1 VGCTVISVTTAP
13 PVAERPEASLRT
25 LNRWLTPQ
33 RLRGWTDTVPE
44 RYWLGLPLAPR
55 VLFTCSP
62 ADIRAIFAERDG
74 VLQFGE
80 GMLRLAPHEPMFGH
94 EAMKRLDG
102 EDHVRVRRQLTSAF
116 HGDALKGYERRI
128 VEITERHMTGW
139 PINQP
144 VRFFDLSRLLVRD
157 IIAAVIFGVTEPDR
171 TRRLLAVLDRLED
184 AVNSTQMTARMLVAI
199 MLRGRWAPYGE
210 MERVHAEIEEITR
223 EEIAD
228 RRAEHARRAQL
239 VGGGAGLAW
248 GDDCLD
254 RFLELDGSADVFS
267 DDEIVMGM
275 RVLLVAGWATSY
287 NTIAWLAERLAHN
300 PAALA
305 RCHAELDA
313 GAGVGAG
320 GGGRYLMAAIHE
332 AMRMRPAV
340 PYTVRYV
347 SEDFNLNGLSLKR
360 GTLIALDIERMHFR
374 RDIYPDPDVFAPE
387 RFLENRPGTHTW
399 IPFGGGM
406 HRCIG
411 AGFALTEARLVL
423 STVLGSLTFATEPSN
438 GEPSR
443 RTALITVPADGARLT
458 LRRRAASVGRGHR
471 S

>member
-1 VGCTVISVTTAP
+1 MSIAP
-13 PVAERPEASLRT
+13 PVAERPQASLRT
-25 LNRWLTPQ
+25 LNRWVAPQ
-33 RLRGWTDTVPE
+33 RLRGWNDTVPE

-62 ADIRAIFAERDG
+62 EDIRVIFAEREG

-94 EAMKRLDG
+94 AAMKRLDG

-116 HGDALKGYERRI
+116 HGDALRGYERRI
-128 VEITERHMTGW
+128 VEITERHMAGW
-139 PINQP
+139 PLDRP
-144 VRFFDLSRLLVRD
+144 VRFLDLSRRLVRD
-157 IIAAVIFGVTEPDR
+157 IIAAVIFGVTEPGR
-171 TRRLLAVLDRLED
+171 TRRLHAVLDRLED
-184 AVNSTQMTARMLVAI
+184 AVNSVRMTARMLVAI

-210 MERVHAEIEEITR
+210 MQRIHAEIEEITR

-228 RRAEHARRAQL
+228 RRACHARRAAAP
-239 VGGGAGLAW
+239 GRATDAAW

-254 RFLELDGSADVFS
+254 RFLELDGGEDTFS

-287 NTIAWLAERLAHN
+287 NTIAWLGERLAHH
-300 PAALA
+300 PTALA
-305 RCHAELDA
+305 KCHQELDTAA
-313 GAGVGAG
+313 GLGPGS
-320 GGGRYLMAAIHE
+320 RYLMAAIHE

-347 SEDFNLNGLSLKR
+347 AEDFTLNGLVLKR

-387 RFLENRPGTHTW
+387 RFLESRPGTHTW

-423 STVLGSLTFATEPSN
+423 STVLGSLTFAPEP
-438 GEPSR
+438 GHGGPSR

-458 LRRRAASVGRGHR
+458 LRRRDAAHLA
-471 S
+471 

>member
-1 VGCTVISVTTAP
+1 MLTAP
-13 PVAERPEASLRT
+13 PVTERREASLRT
-25 LNRWLTPQ
+25 LNRWIAPQ
-33 RLRGWTDTVPE
+33 RLRSWTDTVPE

-62 ADIRAIFAERDG
+62 EDIRAIFSERDG

-102 EDHVRVRRQLTSAF
+102 GDHVRVRRQLTSAF

-128 VEITERHMTGW
+128 VELTQRHMNDW
-139 PINQP
+139 PLNQP
-144 VRFFDLSRLLVRD
+144 VKFSDLSRLLVRD
-157 IIAAVIFGVTEPDR
+157 IIAAVIFGVTELDR

-184 AVNSTQMTARMLVAI
+184 VVNSAQMTARMLVAI
-199 MLRGRWAPYGE
+199 VLRGRWAPYPE
-210 MERVHAEIEEITR
+210 MERIHADIEDITR

-228 RRAEHARRAQL
+228 RRAEHARRAQPE
-239 VGGGAGLAW
+239 GGGAELAW

-254 RFLELDGSADVFS
+254 RFLELDGCDDAFS
-267 DDEIVMGM
+267 DDEIVMAM

-287 NTIAWLAERLAHN
+287 DTIAWVAERLAHN
-300 PAALA
+300 PGALA

-313 GAGVGAG
+313 GAGVAG
-320 GGGRYLMAAIHE
+320 GVRYLMAAIQE

-347 SEDFNLNGLSLKR
+347 SEDFDLNGLALKR

-423 STVLGSLTFATEPSN
+423 STVLGSLTFAPEPGN
-438 GEPSR
+438 GENELV
-443 RTALITVPADGARLT
+443 A
-458 LRRRAASVGRGHR
+458 
-471 S
+471 